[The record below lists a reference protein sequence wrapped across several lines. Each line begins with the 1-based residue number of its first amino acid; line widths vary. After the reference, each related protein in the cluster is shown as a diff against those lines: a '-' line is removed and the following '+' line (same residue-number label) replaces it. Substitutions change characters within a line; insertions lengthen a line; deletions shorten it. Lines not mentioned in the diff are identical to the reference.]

1 MRFFFLIL
9 LSISLLSCDVINK
22 DEEAVS
28 FLLFEELPL
37 VIQDSSVEGSAS
49 ENITDVWL
57 NVDGELIGGF
67 ELPVSVPVLGEGPVT
82 VQVFAGILENGLT
95 GLRRRYP
102 FYDFDEIVVDLV
114 DEAEIRMTPTIT
126 YIPDVVGF
134 TIEDF
139 EEAGFNIEAAF
150 DSDTSFISI
159 ANPESGDLLRGTR
172 IGAAYLDDEHTN
184 FKAIT
189 QLKLD
194 IADKNIAYVELDYK
208 VEGPFRIGI
217 MKNDSPPTEISMIG
231 VNPKLDENG
240 NPRWNKIYVNIA
252 DYIDILL
259 GAPSYEIFLEADLQ
273 GSGTRSFFFDNLK
286 VVYPEQ

>member
-1 MRFFFLIL
+1 MRFLFLIL
-9 LSISLLSCDVINK
+9 LSTSLLSCDVTNR

-28 FLLFEELPL
+28 FLRFEELPL
-37 VIQDSSVEGSAS
+37 VIQSPSVEGSAS

-57 NVDGELIGGF
+57 NVDGVLIGGF
-67 ELPVSVPVLGEGPVT
+67 ELPVSVPVIGEGPVT

-95 GLRRRYP
+95 SIRRRYP

-114 DEAEIRMTPTIT
+114 DEAEITITPTIT

-134 TIEDF
+134 SIEDF
-139 EEAGFNIEAAF
+139 EQAGFNIESAS
-150 DSDTSFISI
+150 DSDTTFVSI
-159 ANPESGDLLRGTR
+159 PNPDLSDSHRGTA

-189 QLKLD
+189 QLELD

-208 VEGPFRIGI
+208 VEGPFRIGF
-217 MKNDSPPTEISMIG
+217 KRNGSPFTEISMIG